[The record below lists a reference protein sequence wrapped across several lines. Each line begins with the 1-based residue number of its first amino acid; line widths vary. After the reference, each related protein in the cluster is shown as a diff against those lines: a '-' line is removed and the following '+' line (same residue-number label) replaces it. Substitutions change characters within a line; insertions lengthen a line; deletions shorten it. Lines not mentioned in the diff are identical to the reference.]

1 MALLFFLDSADPLD
15 SLKGQNGR
23 NENTVKTHKA
33 KNTIFHKVTLTHIE
47 RKKTN
52 DLAFLSWSIHS

>member
-52 DLAFLSWSIHS
+52 DSA